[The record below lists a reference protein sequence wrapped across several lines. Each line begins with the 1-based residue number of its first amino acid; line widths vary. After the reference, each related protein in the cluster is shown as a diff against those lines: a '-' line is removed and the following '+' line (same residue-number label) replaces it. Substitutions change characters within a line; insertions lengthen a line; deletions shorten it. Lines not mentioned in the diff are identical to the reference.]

1 MNNISNKMA
10 KGAAWMVTFKMVER
24 SIGLVSTIIL
34 ARLLEP
40 GDFGLVAMATAFL
53 GLLTLLTSFSF
64 DVALIQKQNADRH
77 LYDTAW
83 TFNVIFGLL
92 LALALTISAIPLSQ
106 FYNETRLEN
115 ILYVLALSTLLGG
128 FGNIG
133 PVAFRKDL
141 EFHKEFYFLLAKK
154 LMGFTV
160 CMTLAFT
167 LRNYWALVWGTF
179 AGNMLALLLSYRV
192 HPYRPRFC
200 LSGRKELFGFS
211 MWLFVNNTIFFAY
224 HRMADFIISKVLGNH
239 ALGVYTIAYELS
251 NLPTTELVAPINRA
265 VLPGYSKMA
274 DDPAALR
281 QGFLNV
287 LSMIA
292 LCATPAGVGIALLA
306 EPLVLVILGD
316 KWREAIPLVE
326 ILALSGVLIALQ
338 NNASVIYNA
347 IGKPQYMTI
356 ISVLHV
362 IVLFVPLLIYLLQK
376 HGTRGIAEAYLYS
389 NFIIWPINYAIAM
402 GLIGAKFSQVF
413 SVIWRPLISSAI
425 MFALTKEAASFIT
438 INETINNYPVDLII
452 LVISGI
458 FIYST
463 SIICCWL
470 ISFRPEGAEKFVFK
484 TIIHKL
490 RKPERDQL
498 I

>member
-1 MNNISNKMA
+1 MENISNKMA
-10 KGAAWMVTFKMVER
+10 KGAAWMVGFKMVER
-24 SIGLVSTIIL
+24 GIGLVSTIVL

-53 GLLTLLTSFSF
+53 GLLALLTSFSF
-64 DVALIQKQNADRH
+64 DVALIQKQDADRH

-92 LALALTISAIPLSQ
+92 LSLTLAISAIPLAE
-106 FYNETRLEN
+106 FYNEARLEK
-115 ILYVLALSTLLGG
+115 ILYVLAFSTFVGG

-141 EFHKEFYFLLAKK
+141 QFHKEFYFLLTKK

-160 CMTLAFT
+160 CMVLAFT

-179 AGNMLALLLSYRV
+179 AGNMLALLLSYKV

-211 MWLFVNNTIFFAY
+211 MWLFINNTIFFSY
-224 HRMADFIISKVLGNH
+224 HRTADFIISKVLGSH

-274 DDPAALR
+274 NDPAAMR

-292 LCATPAGVGIALLA
+292 LCAIPAGVGIALVADLM
-306 EPLVLVILGD
+306 VTVVLGD
-316 KWREAIPLVE
+316 KWREAIPL
-326 ILALSGVLIALQ
+326 IQMLAVSGVVVALQ
-338 NNASVIYNA
+338 TNTGSLYMAL
-347 IGKPQYMTI
+347 GKPRYLTML
-356 ISVLHV
+356 SLFHV
-362 IVLFVPLLIYLLQK
+362 FILFIPLLIILLNQN
-376 HGTRGIAEAYLYS
+376 GLIGIAEAYLLS
-389 NFIIWPINYAIAM
+389 NLTIWPINYFIVSRLIKLKWSAM
-402 GLIGAKFSQVF
+402 L
-413 SVIWRPLISSAI
+413 SVLWRPSLACGIMVLSFLYAREIIPANMIHLDSIRLLFDVGFGAFTYISSI
-425 MFALTKEAASFIT
+425 
-438 INETINNYPVDLII
+438 LIFWS
-452 LVISGI
+452 LSR
-458 FIYST
+458 F
-463 SIICCWL
+463 
-470 ISFRPEGAEKFVFK
+470 PDGAERFV
-484 TIIHKL
+484 IRKL
-490 RKPERDQL
+490 KL

>member
-1 MNNISNKMA
+1 MNNVTNKMA
-10 KGAAWMVTFKMVER
+10 KGAAWMVSFKMVER
-24 SIGLVSTIIL
+24 SIGLVSTLIL
-34 ARLLEP
+34 ARLLDP

-92 LALALTISAIPLSQ
+92 LALALTISAIPLSE

-133 PVAFRKDL
+133 PVAFRKNL

-154 LMGFTV
+154 LLSFAV
-160 CMTLAFT
+160 CMALAFT

-200 LSGRKELFGFS
+200 LSGRKELFGYS

-224 HRMADFIISKVLGNH
+224 NRLADFIISKVLGNH

-292 LCATPAGVGIALLA
+292 LCAIPAGIGIALVADLMV
-306 EPLVLVILGD
+306 PVVLGE
-316 KWREAIPLVE
+316 KWREAVPLIQ
-326 ILALSGVLIALQ
+326 ILAISGVIIALQ
-338 NNASVIYNA
+338 SNTAPLYMA
-347 IGKPQYMTI
+347 LGKPVYITI
-356 ISVLHV
+356 ITAVNVFL
-362 IVLFVPLLIYLLQK
+362 LFIPLLIFLLDRQ
-376 HGTRGIAEAYLYS
+376 GILGVAEAYLYS
-389 NFIIWPINYAIAM
+389 NIIICPINLFIVSRLIKLKLLTIISVLWRPFIAC
-402 GLIGAKFSQVF
+402 GLMVVSIIYGKAHIQVF
-413 SVIWRPLISSAI
+413 LQFNFDAARLLIEASLGASTYILSVLLLWWMCRCP
-425 MFALTKEAASFIT
+425 
-438 INETINNYPVDLII
+438 D
-452 LVISGI
+452 
-458 FIYST
+458 
-463 SIICCWL
+463 
-470 ISFRPEGAEKFVFK
+470 GAESFL
-484 TIIHKL
+484 L
-490 RKPERDQL
+490 RKFNLLQRGNP
-498 I
+498 

>member
-1 MNNISNKMA
+1 MA
-10 KGAAWMVTFKMVER
+10 KGAAWMVSFKMLER

-34 ARLLEP
+34 TRLLEP

-53 GLLTLLTSFSF
+53 GLLMLLTSFNF

-77 LYDTAW
+77 LYDTVW

-92 LALALTISAIPLSQ
+92 LALVLVIAAIPLSQ
-106 FYNETRLEN
+106 FYNEIRLEK

-141 EFHKEFYFLLAKK
+141 QFHKEFYFLLAKK

-160 CMTLAFT
+160 CMILAFT

-179 AGNMLALLLSYRV
+179 AGSMLGLILSYWV

-200 LSGRKELFGFS
+200 LSGSKELFGFS

-224 HRMADFIISKVLGNH
+224 HRMADFFISKVVGSH

-265 VLPGYSKMA
+265 VLPGYSRMA
-274 DDPAALR
+274 YDLATLR

-292 LCATPAGVGIALLA
+292 LCAVPAGVGIALEA
-306 EPLVLVILGD
+306 DSLVVVVLGE
-316 KWREAIPLVE
+316 KWREAIPLMQ
-326 ILALSGVLIALQ
+326 ILAISGVITALQTNTGSIFMALGKPHYLTMIALF
-338 NNASVIYNA
+338 NVFI
-347 IGKPQYMTI
+347 
-356 ISVLHV
+356 
-362 IVLFVPLLIYLLQK
+362 LFLPLLIILLKQ
-376 HGTRGIAEAYLYS
+376 HGLIGIAEAYLYS
-389 NFIIWPINYAIAM
+389 N
-402 GLIGAKFSQVF
+402 
-413 SVIWRPLISSAI
+413 
-425 MFALTKEAASFIT
+425 
-438 INETINNYPVDLII
+438 LII
-452 LVISGI
+452 LPINFYCVSRLVKLKLLPILAVLWRPITACSLMVLSVLYGSLFLQSYQSNEAIRLVIEVSLGVFAYTI
-458 FIYST
+458 
-463 SIICCWL
+463 SILLLWWACRC
-470 ISFRPEGAEKFVFK
+470 PDGAENFLF
-484 TIIHKL
+484 
-490 RKPERDQL
+490 RKAGL
-498 I
+498 IRN